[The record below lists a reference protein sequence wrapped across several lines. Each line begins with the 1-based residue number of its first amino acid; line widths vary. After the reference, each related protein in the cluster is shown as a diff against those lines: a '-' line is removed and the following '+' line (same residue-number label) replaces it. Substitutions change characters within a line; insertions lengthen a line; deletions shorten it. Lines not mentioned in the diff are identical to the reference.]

1 MPSIVEP
8 LNPFADLESGK
19 GSRPFKMIDNYVYL
33 HHLEEFVI
41 IPTYP
46 ESVVDTTN
54 VMFAQNTPLVRS
66 APIFSYSN
74 SGPRGVAFTF
84 KLHREMMKEINYKR
98 SNAKVTLTDDYID
111 TLVKY
116 LQTAAYPKYSATEK
130 MVDPPLVT
138 VRLGDEIYI
147 KGVVSGSVQTT
158 YSGPLLVDE
167 NGNEK
172 YAIVEI
178 SFTIHEVDPYDAGTV
193 ALSGSFRGL
202 DTTLERNLWKE
213 GGSLS
218 SGLISGSGGRS
229 SMSVR

>member
-1 MPSIVEP
+1 MPSVIEP
-8 LNPFADLESGK
+8 LSPFADLK
-19 GSRPFKMIDNYVYL
+19 GWKESRPFRMIDNYVYL

-46 ESVVDTTN
+46 ESVTDTTT
-54 VMFAQNTPLVRS
+54 VQFAQNTPMLRS
-66 APIFSYSN
+66 APIYSYSY
-74 SGPRGVAFTF
+74 SGPRGVGFTF

-147 KGVVSGSVQTT
+147 KGVVSGTVQTT

-172 YAIVEI
+172 YAVVEI
-178 SFTIHEVDPYDAGTV
+178 SFTINEVDPYDAGLV
-193 ALSGSFRGL
+193 AMSGSFRGL
-202 DTTLERNLWKE
+202 DTSLERNLWKE
-213 GGSLS
+213 KGSLS
-218 SGLISGSGGRS
+218 SGLVSGGVGRS
-229 SMSVR
+229 TMMTR

>member
-1 MPSIVEP
+1 MPSIIEP
-8 LNPFADLESGK
+8 LSPFADLKGWK

-33 HHLEEFVI
+33 HHLKEFVI

-46 ESVVDTTN
+46 DSVTDTTN
-54 VMFAQNTPLVRS
+54 VQFAQNTPLLRS
-66 APIFSYSN
+66 APIYSYSL
-74 SGPRGVAFTF
+74 SGPRGVGFDF

-111 TLVKY
+111 ILVKY
-116 LQTAAYPKYSATEK
+116 LQTAAYPKYSAAEK

-147 KGVVSGSVQTT
+147 KGVVSGNVQTA

-178 SFTIHEVDPYDAGTV
+178 SFSVNEVDPYDADLV
-193 ALSGSFRGL
+193 AMSGSFRGL

-213 GGSLS
+213 KGSLS
-218 SGLISGSGGRS
+218 SGLVSGSSGRNV
-229 SMSVR
+229 MTAR